1 VISLGEAFQELLAQ
15 LDRFEIRYLIGGSV
29 ASSSYGM
36 PRQTNDIDIL
46 ADFKGVDIHAL
57 CQLLSGEFY
66 LDPEAVLSA
75 VQTGRPFNVI
85 HAKGIFKFDFFP
97 AADQEFALSELNRRR
112 FVVSMVPGLQNIE
125 FPIAS
130 AEDTLLAKLVWFRKG
145 GESSEQQWRDIQG
158 IARVQSVH
166 LDLTYLDKWAIK
178 LGVLELLERAMVDAK

>member
-1 VISLGEAFQELLAQ
+1 MPLGREAVWARGGDQGVWVGSGSASVISLGEAFQELLAQ

-57 CQLLSGEFY
+57 CQMLSGEFY

-85 HAKGIFKFDFFP
+85 HAKGIFKFD
-97 AADQEFALSELNRRR
+97 
-112 FVVSMVPGLQNIE
+112 
-125 FPIAS
+125 
-130 AEDTLLAKLVWFRKG
+130 
-145 GESSEQQWRDIQG
+145 
-158 IARVQSVH
+158 
-166 LDLTYLDKWAIK
+166 
-178 LGVLELLERAMVDAK
+178 